1 MRQLEATEKLWRK
14 TMGETLHGILK
25 LLESAEILLEIV
37 DNEAMGVGLC
47 TYEVEE
53 YGKLLVMKQNAPLNG
68 KLR

>member
-1 MRQLEATEKLWRK
+1 
-14 TMGETLHGILK
+14 MGETLHGILK